1 MSWDVSFLHDGQ
13 RSLPLLCRILR
24 HCRVLETGTYLHHP
38 LPLQLAIKCHSGT
51 PLSDVSDSNMMA
63 KELEVCPLLYVE
75 TPVLQGQVPG
85 TLHTGVIV

>member
-24 HCRVLETGTYLHHP
+24 HCCVLETGTYLHHP
-38 LPLQLAIKCHSGT
+38 LLLLLVIKCHSGT
-51 PLSDVSDSNMMA
+51 PLLDVSDSKMVA
-63 KELEVCPLLYVE
+63 VLKVCPLLNVE

-85 TLHTGVIV
+85 ALHTGVVV